1 MDIRDNFATNLKNI
15 RLARGASLL
24 EFADEIR
31 ISKST
36 LHKIEKGDINPTLSL
51 INQVSDNLHI
61 PATDLLLAPSY
72 TPSELVIIKRLLS
85 DIELF
90 VCLSE
95 EKQKKVAALFKEI
108 IKELSSVVPHTTDD
122 GGSNDK
128 L

>member
-1 MDIRDNFATNLKNI
+1 MDIKDNFATNLKNI
-15 RLARGASLL
+15 RLTRGASLL
-24 EFADEIR
+24 EFADEIG

-61 PATDLLLAPSY
+61 PATNLLLAPSY

-90 VCLSE
+90 TRLSE
-95 EKQKKVAALFKEI
+95 NQQKKVAALFKEI
-108 IKELSSVVPHTTDD
+108 I
-122 GGSNDK
+122 
-128 L
+128 

>member
-1 MDIRDNFATNLKNI
+1 MDIKDNFATNLKNI
-15 RLARGASLL
+15 RLTRGASLL
-24 EFADEIR
+24 EFADEIG

-51 INQVSDNLHI
+51 INQISDNLHI

-72 TPSELVIIKRLLS
+72 TTSELVIIKRLLS

-95 EKQKKVAALFKEI
+95 KKQKKVAALFKEI
-108 IKELSSVVPHTTDD
+108 IKELSSVVSHTTDD
-122 GGSNDK
+122 GGNDDNT
-128 L
+128 

>member
-15 RLARGASLL
+15 RLTRGASLL
-24 EFADEIR
+24 EFADEIG

-61 PATDLLLAPSY
+61 PATDLLLEPSY

-90 VCLSE
+90 VCCMLVRR
-95 EKQKKVAALFKEI
+95 KAKESSNI
-108 IKELSSVVPHTTDD
+108 IQGNHQRTFLCRPPYY
-122 GGSNDK
+122 GRWRQQ
-128 L
+128 